1 MTNIIDSK
9 YNHKEI
15 EQKWN
20 KIWQHNNYFK
30 AEATPG
36 KPYFSIA
43 LPPPNVTGSLHM
55 GHAVNAAIQ
64 DTLIRWNRMKG
75 ISVLWL
81 PGTDH
86 AGIATQFVV
95 EKKIKKEEGKS
106 RHDLGREEFIK
117 RVWEW
122 KNEYGNTIIEQLK
135 RLGASADYSRLRFTM
150 DESYCKA
157 VRKTF
162 HEWFTRGLIYRGL
175 RSVNWCTRCL
185 TTLSDLEV
193 EHETTL
199 SKLYHIHYPGVDNE
213 GVIVATTRPE
223 TMLGDVAVAVNPE
236 DSRYKH
242 LIGKKVILPLVNKEI
257 PIIADEYVDKEFGT
271 GSLKITPAHDPNDFE
286 IGNRHNLEPVNV
298 FNPDGTIN
306 ENGIKYQGL
315 TILQAKEAVI
325 KDLQEQGLLK
335 KIEDYENAIGH
346 CYRCNSPIEPYLS
359 TQWFV
364 KMKDLAQKVIERTK
378 NKEIQFIPERW
389 TPLFINWLENVRD
402 WCISRQL
409 WWGHQIPVWYCNS
422 CNQIS
427 SSMDDLTLCP
437 NCQSNDI
444 KRDEDVLD
452 TWFSSALW
460 PFATLGWPDNTPELE
475 HFYPTSVLSTASEII
490 NLWVARMAFSSLDL
504 LNKIPFSHVLI
515 HATILN
521 KEGQRMSKSKGTGV
535 DPLDIINQYGADSS
549 RFWLSSV
556 GMSGQDVKFSEEKI
570 IQSRNFT
577 TKIWNASRLIFLNLD
592 GFNPDYKLEDQ
603 NLTLID
609 KWILSRL
616 KELVQVV
623 NTSMEKYNFTE
634 TARSIYEFFWDDFCD
649 WYLEIA
655 KPRLQTEE
663 KNLVQYLSTFV
674 LDKVLRLIHPFMPFI
689 SEELWENLKNC
700 GLKAKEPH
708 LIVAKWVQAEDLI
721 YYDEK
726 AKDDMNLIINII
738 RAIRNL
744 RSEFSVP
751 AAKIADNVFIV
762 SQDEHKRDILK
773 QGEKYILNLSRVNK
787 LSLNP
792 SVRPVSSVTSVIG
805 DVEVILPV
813 DDLIDI
819 EKEKVRI
826 SKEIEKVTLQQ
837 ERLIKQLN
845 NTDFIAKASKE
856 IVIKTGKQLEET
868 EAQKLLLQK
877 RLDLF
882 TS

>member
-1 MTNIIDSK
+1 MTNSIDSK
-9 YNHKEI
+9 YQHNEI

-20 KIWQHNNYFK
+20 KIWQKNNYFK
-30 AEATPG
+30 AQVTPD
-36 KPYFSIA
+36 KPYFSIS

-75 ISVLWL
+75 LSVLWL

-122 KNEYGNTIIEQLK
+122 KHEYGNTIIEQLK

-162 HEWFTRGLIYRGL
+162 VEWFNRGLIYRGL

-193 EHETTL
+193 EHKTTL
-199 SKLYHIHYPGVDNE
+199 SKLYYIHYPGVDNE

-223 TMLGDVAVAVNPE
+223 TMLGDVAVAVNPT
-236 DSRYKH
+236 DLRYKH
-242 LIGKKVILPLVNKEI
+242 LIDKKVILPLVNKEI
-257 PIIADEYVDKEFGT
+257 PIIADEYVDKKFGT

-286 IGNRHNLEPVNV
+286 IGNRHNLIPVNV
-298 FNPDGTIN
+298 FNPEGTIN
-306 ENGIKYQGL
+306 ANIKKYQGL
-315 TILQAKEAVI
+315 TILQAREAVT
-325 KDLQEQGLLK
+325 KDLTELGLLK
-335 KIEDYENAIGH
+335 KVEDYENAIGH

-364 KMKDLAQKVIERTK
+364 KMKELAQKAIEHTK
-378 NKEIQFIPERW
+378 TGEIQFVPERW
-389 TPLFINWLENVRD
+389 TALFLNWLENLKD

-422 CNQIS
+422 CEQIS
-427 SSMDDLTLCP
+427 SSMDDLLSCP
-437 NCQSNDI
+437 SCQSNDI

-460 PFATLGWPDNTPELE
+460 PYATLGWPENTAELNY
-475 HFYPTSVLSTASEII
+475 FYPTTVLSTASEII
-490 NLWVARMAFSSLDL
+490 NLWVSRMAFSSLDL

-521 KEGQRMSKSKGTGV
+521 RDGQRMSKSKGTGV
-535 DPLDIINQYGADSS
+535 DPLDIINRYGADAS
-549 RFWLSSV
+549 RFWLSGV

-570 IQSRNFT
+570 IQSRNFV
-577 TKIWNASRLIFLNLD
+577 TKMWNASRLIFLNLK
-592 GFNPDYKLEDQ
+592 GFNPDYKPEEKD
-603 NLTLID
+603 LTLVD
-609 KWILSRL
+609 KWILTGL
-616 KELVQVV
+616 KEVV
-623 NTSMEKYNFTE
+623 EIVNLSMGKYNFTE
-634 TARSIYEFFWDDFCD
+634 TTECIYKFLWDQFCD

-655 KPRLQTEE
+655 KLRLQTQE
-663 KNLVQYLSTFV
+663 KNTVQYLLTFI
-674 LDKVLRLIHPFMPFI
+674 LDKILRLIHPFMPFI
-689 SEELWENLKNC
+689 SEELWENLKKC
-700 GLKAKEPH
+700 GFKAQEPH
-708 LIVAKWVQAEDLI
+708 LIVAKWVFPEDMT

-726 AKDDMNLIINII
+726 AKEDMNLVINII

-744 RSEFSVP
+744 RSEFNVP
-751 AAKIADNVFIV
+751 AAKIADNVCIFT
-762 SQDEHKRDILK
+762 ENNEK
-773 QGEKYILNLSRVNK
+773 QKLIKNEEKYILNLSRVNK
-787 LSLNP
+787 LSINP
-792 SVRPVSSVTSVIG
+792 AIKPASSVTSVIAN
-805 DVEVILPV
+805 VEVVLPLGV
-813 DDLIDI
+813 LIDI
-819 EKEKVRI
+819 EKEKARMR
-826 SKEIEKVTLQQ
+826 KELEKVILQQ
-837 ERLIKQLN
+837 ERLTKQLN
-845 NTDFIAKASKE
+845 NSDFISKASKE
-856 IVIKTGKQLEET
+856 VIEKTKKQLEET
-868 EAQKLLLQK
+868 EAQKTFLEK
-877 RLDLF
+877 RME
-882 TS
+882 